1 MSCPIDPNYVAL
13 RFSWWIE
20 VFTAHP
26 SCIYYFGPFDSQ
38 READL
43 AQDGY
48 LEDLRSEGAHIVSVR
63 SQLCQPR
70 KLTIYENELTIHDL
84 EFSPLTFF
92 EGLVIR

>member
-26 SCIYYFGPFDSQ
+26 SCIYYFGPFDNQ
-38 READL
+38 KEADS

-48 LEDLRSEGAHIVSVR
+48 LEDLRCEGAHIVSVR

-70 KLTIYENELTIHDL
+70 KLTIYENELTIHDF

-92 EGLVIR
+92 EGLVVR

>member
-26 SCIYYFGPFDSQ
+26 SCIYYFGPFKNPT
-38 READL
+38 EANM

-48 LEDLRSEGAHIVSVR
+48 LEDLRSEGAHLVSIR
-63 SQLCQPR
+63 TNLCQPR
-70 KLTIYENELTIHDL
+70 KLTIHDL
-84 EFSPLTFF
+84 EFGPLTFF
-92 EGLVIR
+92 EGLVVR

>member
-26 SCIYYFGPFDSQ
+26 SCIYYFGPFISQ
-38 READL
+38 KEADL
-43 AQDGY
+43 AQEGY
-48 LEDLRSEGAHIVSVR
+48 LEDLRSEGARIVSVR
-63 SQLCQPR
+63 TQLCQPR

>member
-1 MSCPIDPNYVAL
+1 MSCPIDPNYVTL

-26 SCIYYFGPFDSQ
+26 SCIYYFGPFTNQ
-38 READL
+38 KEADS

-48 LEDLRSEGAHIVSVR
+48 LEDLRNEGAHIVSVR
-63 SQLCQPR
+63 TQLCQPR

-92 EGLVIR
+92 QGLVIR

>member
-1 MSCPIDPNYVAL
+1 MSCPIDPNYAVL

-26 SCIYYFGPFDSQ
+26 SCIYYFGPFENPT
-38 READL
+38 EAHS
-43 AQDGY
+43 AQQGY
-48 LEDLRSEGAHIVSVR
+48 LEDLRNEGAHIVSVR
-63 SQLCQPR
+63 VQLCQPR
-70 KLTIYENELTIHDL
+70 KLTIYENELTINDL